1 MSGGDDIRE
10 IMDGIVDIRR
20 CGGRLQRNRNQQ
32 VEAFYS
38 VVDLL
43 HCMHRVKRRCISYIR
58 QNEGLV
64 EAQQRAEAVA
74 TSPPT
79 LPAPPAPL
87 PPPAATPPPPQATA
101 SPPPPPSPVVAAE
114 APTSPIEYTPAS
126 PPPSSSIQH
135 REDMT
140 SRLRA
145 LLTARGRGVAP
156 PREYHERHRMVARR
170 LSLHRDNDR
179 VGEEAICPIC
189 LSNRVDVS
197 FTPCGHH
204 FCEVC
209 AIRVLSDYGR
219 CALCRGVIISY
230 RPMNTSDDDDW

>member
-1 MSGGDDIRE
+1 M
-10 IMDGIVDIRR
+10 
-20 CGGRLQRNRNQQ
+20 Q

-38 VVDLL
+38 IVDLVN
-43 HCMHRVKRRCISYIR
+43 CMHRLKRRCISYIR
-58 QNEGLV
+58 ANEGLV

-74 TSPPT
+74 TP
-79 LPAPPAPL
+79 PPAPL
-87 PPPAATPPPPQATA
+87 PPRAATPPPPPQPQAAAT
-101 SPPPPPSPVVAAE
+101 PPPPSPVAAAE
-114 APTSPIEYTPAS
+114 APTSPIFYTPAS
-126 PPPSSSIQH
+126 PPPSSSQR

-156 PREYHERHRMVARR
+156 PREYHDRQRLVARR
-170 LSLHRDNDR
+170 LSLHRDSDR
-179 VGEEAICPIC
+179 VGEEATCPIC

-197 FTPCGHH
+197 LTPCGHH

-209 AIRVLSDYGR
+209 AIRVLSEYGR